1 LAETDPIARLR
12 QLARYQ
18 QYGELEQACNR
29 VPPGLKKPEVTALL
43 ALAWAGQGKVRAA
56 DAAMDKLREPHWT
69 GALGFGAQLDLAGAC
84 LLLFRMDRAKKILEQ
99 LIVEQPDH
107 PLALARYGWCLM
119 RLGER
124 SAAEDQFKACLR
136 LDGSMAGAWAN
147 LANLALLREDIPAAF
162 HAVEHGEAALSEA
175 LDAPPES
182 YLTHHVLTLHRLRL
196 QCWVGQKAYARAE
209 VFLDETATENGEAY
223 YVARLCAYA
232 RALAEDKRH
241 AQAEDTLNQGLER
254 YPDNIPLI
262 RHKAEMARIQ
272 GHFPRAARLL
282 GRAVK
287 KDGENVMLWC
297 EFSSVCL
304 DRFSRQ
310 AREAAVKAGEVAR
323 SLGRRSDL
331 PSHELRSLQW
341 HAKAALARVESN
353 EGQFDRGE
361 TLFREILADAPYF
374 VPALQGL
381 GQQLMQQGRINE
393 ALALYERMKTVD
405 PVQAHTC
412 LILARRFPE
421 DEAVLKRMEEAAR
434 TPGMEGRVRAGIL
447 FPLAAAWEKRGAYDR
462 AFEFAR
468 MANEASRTYIRYSR
482 KEHRNYCHRVR
493 TRFSRALFQYRQ
505 GYGLDTEL
513 PVYVVG
519 MPRSGT
525 TLVEQILSGHSR
537 IFGAGELGL
546 IPGRIQGLNRWERVT
561 GSGRRYPDCM
571 DDLSSHVTREIAGAI
586 RDELQ
591 AYDPDALHVVDKLP
605 HNFENIGFIKF
616 LFPKAKIISVRRD
629 PRDIAISNYFT
640 GYQAKHGGM
649 GFAYD
654 LTDIGEHLADHNL
667 FMHHWDQVFPGQIL
681 EIRYEEVVD
690 DLEGSARRMLDYIG
704 VDFEPHV
711 LDFNTLDRTVKT
723 ASLWQVRQPIY
734 KTAKNRWE
742 NYKTH
747 LAPLIQGTNAQILPD
762 PIEDMISLPVPG
774 FLQEGVALFHKGDLN
789 GAELNFKKMLH
800 HNPGHAACTY
810 MVGLIYC
817 RKGHLADGA
826 RMMEK
831 ALEKVPWHREWR
843 QNLRQAFEALGLSD
857 KAKLLKKTHGKTGG
871 QHFAQDMPEEDRQ
884 TWQVFT
890 TPSQNIGPLSSDYF
904 LSEPEMP

>member
-1 LAETDPIARLR
+1 VTDPTSHLRRLAE
-12 QLARYQ
+12 YQ

-29 VPPGLKKPEVTALL
+29 VQPGLNEPEVTALL
-43 ALAWAGQGKVRAA
+43 ALAWAGQGKVQAA
-56 DAAMDKLREPHWT
+56 DAAMDKLSEPHWA
-69 GALGFGAQLDLAGAC
+69 GLLGFEAQLDIAGAY
-84 LLLFRMDRAKKILEQ
+84 LLLFRMDRAKKILERIIAQ
-99 LIVEQPDH
+99 QPDH

-119 RLGER
+119 RMGER
-124 SAAEDQFKACLR
+124 FAAEAQFKACVR
-136 LDGSMAGAWAN
+136 LDGSLAGAWAN
-147 LANLALLREDIPAAF
+147 LATLALLREDIPAAF
-162 HAVEHGEAALSEA
+162 HAIEHGEAALSGA
-175 LDAPPES
+175 PDAPPES
-182 YLTHHVLTLHRLRL
+182 YRNSHFLTLHRLRL

-209 VFLDETATENGEAY
+209 IFLEEAAKANEEAY
-223 YVARLCAYA
+223 YVALLCAYA
-232 RALAEDKRH
+232 RALAEQERH
-241 AQAEDTLNQGLER
+241 AQAEDALNQGLDR
-254 YPDNIPLI
+254 YPDNIRLMSL
-262 RHKAEMARIQ
+262 KAEMARIQ

-287 KDGENVMLWC
+287 KDRENVMLWC
-297 EFSSVCL
+297 ELSSVCL

-323 SLGRRSDL
+323 RFGQGSGL
-331 PSHELRSLQW
+331 PSHELRSLQ
-341 HAKAALARVESN
+341 HYAKAALARVESN

-361 TLFREILADAPYF
+361 ALFREILADAPYF

-393 ALALYERMKTVD
+393 ALAFYERMKTVD

-421 DEAVLKRMEEAAR
+421 DEAVLKRMGEAAR

-468 MANEASRTYIRYSR
+468 IANEASRTYIRYSR
-482 KEHRNYCHRVR
+482 KGHRNYCHRVR
-493 TRFSRALFQYRQ
+493 TRFSRALFQSRR

-546 IPGRIQGLNRWERVT
+546 IPGRIQGLNRWERFA
-561 GSGRRYPDCM
+561 GSGRRYPDCV
-571 DDLSSHVTREIAGAI
+571 DDLSSYVTRKIAGGI
-586 RDELQ
+586 LEELQ
-591 AYDPDALHVVDKLP
+591 TYDPKALHVVDKLP

-616 LFPKAKIISVRRD
+616 LFPHAKIISVRRD

-654 LTDIGEHLADHNL
+654 LTDIGEHLADHNQL
-667 FMHHWDQVFPGQIL
+667 MYHWDQLFPGQIL
-681 EIRYEEVVD
+681 EIRYEDVVD
-690 DLEGSARRMLDYIG
+690 DLEDSVRRMLDYIG
-704 VDFEPHV
+704 VDFEPNV
-711 LDFNTLDRTVKT
+711 LDFNTLDRTVRT

-734 KTAKNRWE
+734 KTAKNRWK
-742 NYKTH
+742 NYKNH
-747 LAPLIQGTNAQILPD
+747 LAPLIQGTNAKILPD

-774 FLQEGVALFHKGDLN
+774 FLQEGVALFHKGDLD

-800 HNPGHAACTY
+800 HNPDHAACTY

-826 RMMEK
+826 RMMEQ
-831 ALEKVPWHREWR
+831 ALEKAPWHREWC
-843 QNLRQAFEALGLSD
+843 QNLRQAFEALGLPG
-857 KAKLLKKTHGKTGG
+857 KASELEARREKTGL
-871 QHFAQDMPEEDRQ
+871 QSFARDIPKNRQ
-884 TWQVFT
+884 TWQVLT
-890 TPSQNIGPLSSDYF
+890 TPSQNIGSLSSDFF